1 MHARTAPSPPAPLL
15 LRRATVVDTRD
26 GSHRPETDVLVR
38 DGVITAVGRGIT
50 PPDGTETVDTH
61 GHYLVPGYND
71 MHAHPLGRG
80 GDVAATLE
88 LMLAHGITGYRQMS
102 GDLDL
107 LRDRAA
113 GRLTFPDTAPALLAL
128 PGPLLTMLN
137 TATPEQAAATVR
149 EQVEAGADFVKSAA
163 MTKERFFDAQA
174 EALRLGVPLVGH
186 LPGGIDVLR
195 ASRLGMRSI
204 EHFGSG
210 LGVLACCST
219 EEDAIQA
226 AAGERQRLTLPKIR
240 LPFMDKAVAA
250 LMRRVVLNPVNLN
263 RAEDIALVEHAV
275 RTYDEGRTRALAAH
289 FAADGTWHVP
299 TLIRQ
304 RTSKLC
310 DDPAF
315 AADPDLRYLAPATL
329 KTWHGVAD
337 RFRRRF
343 TAEQRA
349 TLAASHRREYDMARI
364 FDKAGVR
371 MLVGTDSSGAVWVVP
386 GAALHDEIDL
396 LAEAGI
402 APLRLLQM
410 LTLDAAEF
418 LGATGTMGTVRT
430 GRDAD
435 LVLLDADP
443 VRSAAHLHHV
453 VGVVR
458 AGRHYPADTLARMKD
473 RLAAARTVD

>member
-1 MHARTAPSPPAPLL
+1 MPATPALL
-15 LRRATVVDTRD
+15 LRSATVVDTRD
-26 GSHRPETDVLVR
+26 GTLHPATDVLIEH
-38 DGVITAVGRGIT
+38 GVITAVGPGLT
-50 PPDGTETVDTH
+50 APDGARTVDVT
-61 GHYLVPGYND
+61 GRYLVPGYND

-80 GDVAATLE
+80 GDLPATLE
-88 LMLAHGITGYRQMS
+88 LMLVHGITGYRQMS

-107 LRDRAA
+107 LKARAS
-113 GRLTFPDTAPALLAL
+113 GELTFPEASPALLAM

-137 TATPEQAAATVR
+137 TATPEETVQTVR
-149 EQVEAGADFVKSAA
+149 EQVAAGADFVKSAA

-174 EALRLGVPLVGH
+174 EALRLGVPIVGH

-219 EEDAIQA
+219 EEHAIQE
-226 AAGERQRLTLPKIR
+226 AAGRGQRLKLPKIK
-240 LPFMDKAVAA
+240 LPFLGGVVDKAMGAV
-250 LMRRVVLNPVNLN
+250 MRRVVLNPVNLN
-263 RAEDIALVEHAV
+263 KPEDVALVDRAV
-275 RTYDEGRTRALAAH
+275 RTYDEKRTRELAEH

-304 RTSKLC
+304 KTSKLC

-315 AADPDLRYLAPATL
+315 ADDPDLRYMAPATL
-329 KTWHGVAD
+329 KTWKGAVAT
-337 RFRRRF
+337 FRKKF
-343 TAEQRA
+343 GPEQRA
-349 TLAASHRREYDMARI
+349 TFAASHRYEYELARV
-364 FDKAGVR
+364 FDAAGVN

-402 APLRLLQM
+402 PPLRLLRM
-410 LTLDAAEF
+410 LTLSAAEF
-418 LGATGTMGTVRT
+418 LGTTDSMGTVEP
-430 GRDAD
+430 GRNAD
-435 LVLLDADP
+435 LVLLDANP
-443 VRSAAHLHHV
+443 VTDAAHLHRV

-458 AGRHYPADTLARMKD
+458 AGTYHSEQDLTAAKD
-473 RLAAARTVD
+473 RLAAARSVD

>member
-1 MHARTAPSPPAPLL
+1 MPGRPPALL
-15 LRRATVVDTRD
+15 LSGATVVDTRD
-26 GSHRPETDVLVR
+26 GSHRPGTDVLIQ
-38 DGVITAVGRGIT
+38 DGVITAVARGLT
-50 PPDGTETVDTH
+50 PPGGAETVDAR
-61 GHYLVPGYND
+61 GHYVVPGYND

-80 GDVAATLE
+80 GDVAATLA

-102 GDLDL
+102 GDLGL
-107 LRDRAA
+107 LHARAS
-113 GRLTFPDTAPALLAL
+113 GRLTFPEASPALLAL
-128 PGPLLTMLN
+128 PGPLLTTLN

-149 EQVEAGADFVKSAA
+149 EQVEAGADFVKSVA

-174 EALRLGVPLVGH
+174 EALRLGVPIVGH
-186 LPGGIDVLR
+186 LPGGLDVLK
-195 ASRLGMRSI
+195 ASRLGMKSI

-219 EEDAIQA
+219 DEHALRQ
-226 AAGERQRLTLPKIR
+226 AAGERRRLSLPKIR

-263 RAEDIALVEHAV
+263 APEDIALVEHAV
-275 RTYDEGRTRALAAH
+275 RTYDEDRTRALAGH

-304 RTSKLC
+304 KTSKLC

-315 AADPDLRYLAPATL
+315 AADPDLRYMAPATL
-329 KTWHGVAD
+329 KTWNGAVA
-337 RFRRRF
+337 RFRKRF
-343 TAEQRA
+343 TAGQRA
-349 TLAASHRREYDMARI
+349 VLAASHRREYDMARI
-364 FDKAGVR
+364 FDEAGVR

-402 APLRLLQM
+402 APLTLLRM
-410 LTLDAAEF
+410 LTLHAARF
-418 LGATGTMGTVRT
+418 LGTTDSMGTVEE
-430 GRDAD
+430 GRNAD

-443 VRSAAHLHHV
+443 VTDAAHLHRV

-458 AGRHYPADTLARMKD
+458 AGRHHPEAALTAMKD
-473 RLAAARTVD
+473 RLATTRRVD

>member
-1 MHARTAPSPPAPLL
+1 MAPASSPAQALL
-15 LRRATVVDTRD
+15 LRGATVVDTRD
-26 GSHRPETDVLVR
+26 GALSRDTDVLVR
-38 DGVITAVGRGIT
+38 GGAITAVGPRLT
-50 PPDGTETVDTH
+50 APDGAQVVDAA
-61 GHYLVPGYND
+61 GLYVVPGYND

-80 GDVAATLE
+80 GDVEAALA

-107 LRDRAA
+107 LRSRAR
-113 GRLTFPDTAPALLAL
+113 GTLRFPETAPELLAL

-137 TATPEQAAATVR
+137 TGTAAEAAATVR
-149 EQVEAGADFVKSAA
+149 EQVAAGADFVKSAA

-174 EALRLGVPLVGH
+174 EALRLGVPIVGH
-186 LPGGIDVLR
+186 LPAGIDVLK
-195 ASRLGMRSI
+195 ASALGMKSI

-219 EEDAIQA
+219 DEHDLQRASGA
-226 AAGERQRLTLPKIR
+226 RQRLTLPRIR
-240 LPFMDKAVAA
+240 LPFMDRVVNAV
-250 LMRRVVLNPVNLN
+250 LRRVVLNPVTLN
-263 RAEDIALVEHAV
+263 KAEDVDILDHAV
-275 RTYDEGRTRALAAH
+275 RTYDERRTLELAER

-310 DDPAF
+310 DDPAL
-315 AADPDLRYLAPATL
+315 AADEDLRYMSPATVR
-329 KTWHGVAD
+329 TWQGAAR
-337 RFRRRF
+337 RFRKRF
-343 TAEQRA
+343 TPRQRA
-349 TLAASHRREYDMARI
+349 TFAASHRLEYDMAGV
-364 FDKAGVR
+364 FDRAGVR

-402 APLRLLQM
+402 GALRLLRM
-410 LTLDAAEF
+410 LTLSAAEF
-418 LGATGTMGTVRT
+418 LGTTDTMGTVEA
-430 GRDAD
+430 GRRAD

-443 VRSAAHLHHV
+443 VASVAHLHRV

-458 AGRHYPADTLARMKD
+458 AGRYYDAPALAALKE
-473 RLAAARTVD
+473 RLATARRVD